1 VSHADLIHC
10 RQHGDLLSLGVLQH
24 GRLKVRTADAAAEAK
39 HREKVAKVQAYCA
52 AIKQMLKMVC
62 LCPREE
68 SDVDRIEERNVV
80 ASAADCVD
88 HIASVS
94 RCRKALG

>member
-1 VSHADLIHC
+1 MVTCC
-10 RQHGDLLSLGVLQH
+10 RLGVLQH
-24 GRLKVRTADAAAEAK
+24 GRLKVRNADAAAEAK

-62 LCPREE
+62 LPPREE
-68 SDVDRIEERNVV
+68 SDVGQIEESDVD
-80 ASAADCVD
+80 ASVADCVC
-88 HIASVS
+88 HIASVF